1 MGLRSRKLFSFG
13 NTVETTTGHNGNQI
27 VIANR
32 EPNPFPSLAEDAT
45 APVQESVTVNEAAQL
60 LGVDSFT
67 VLSLIQRGKVIP
79 SRALSG
85 EITLARSELA
95 KLTGKGR

>member
-1 MGLRSRKLFSFG
+1 LFPFG
-13 NTVETTTGHNGNQI
+13 NTAETTTCDNKSQI
-27 VIANR
+27 VIANQ
-32 EPNPFPSLAEDAT
+32 EPNPFPPLAEDASGS
-45 APVQESVTVNEAAQL
+45 AQESLTVNEAAQL

-79 SRALSG
+79 SRSPSG

-95 KLTGKGR
+95 KLTGNGA